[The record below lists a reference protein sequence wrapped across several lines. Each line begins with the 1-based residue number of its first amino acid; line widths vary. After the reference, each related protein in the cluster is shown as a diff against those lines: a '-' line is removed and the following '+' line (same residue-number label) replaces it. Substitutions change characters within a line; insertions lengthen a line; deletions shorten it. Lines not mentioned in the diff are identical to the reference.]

1 VPFPRHE
8 GFPVW
13 ELSAS
18 PSTGWPFEGELGEL
32 RETGSTYLIA
42 GGVQAMGQ
50 VLNTYLIAR
59 SIEGLVIVDQHAA
72 HEQVLYER
80 MSAGAKP
87 QALPSPVRLNLTVR
101 EAEMLHPALP
111 LLADL
116 GFDVEPFG
124 GHSFLVRAL
133 PVPIVEQPPAELLTT
148 LIEELG
154 RLRDRDWDALREGL
168 AMKAACTAAVKAG
181 DHLSLDEQQ
190 ALLDDLMQA
199 WSPATCPH
207 GRPVFVVLAKEELE
221 RRFLRR

>member
-1 VPFPRHE
+1 
-8 GFPVW
+8 
-13 ELSAS
+13 
-18 PSTGWPFEGELGEL
+18 
-32 RETGSTYLIA
+32 
-42 GGVQAMGQ
+42 M
-50 VLNTYLIAR
+50 
-59 SIEGLVIVDQHAA
+59 
-72 HEQVLYER
+72 
-80 MSAGAKP
+80 
-87 QALPSPVRLNLTVR
+87 
-101 EAEMLHPALP
+101 P

-133 PVPIVEQPPAELLTT
+133 PVPIAEQPPAELLTT

-207 GRPVFVVLAKEELE
+207 GRPAFVVLAKEELE
-221 RRFLRR
+221 RRFLRC